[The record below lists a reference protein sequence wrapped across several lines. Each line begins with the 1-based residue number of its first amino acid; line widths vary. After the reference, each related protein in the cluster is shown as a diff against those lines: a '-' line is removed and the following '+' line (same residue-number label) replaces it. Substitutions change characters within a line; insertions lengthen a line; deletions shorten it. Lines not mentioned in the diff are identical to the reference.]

1 MVFEI
6 SRGTNRVGGEAAPDH
21 NRSGN
26 MAGQQTTHVLLVD
39 DEPAICKALSI
50 ALTRAGF
57 RVTTALSGEAAMSV
71 VRNEH
76 VDAMVVDL
84 RMTDMRGDMF
94 FELAAAMK
102 PHLRRRTL
110 FTTGDITERAQE
122 LIEACRCPLLRKPFD
137 LKELIDWVRGVQP
150 MAQEDSA

>member
-1 MVFEI
+1 
-6 SRGTNRVGGEAAPDH
+6 
-21 NRSGN
+21 
-26 MAGQQTTHVLLVD
+26 MAQRNTRVLLVD

-57 RVTTALSGEAAMSV
+57 NVVTALSGEAAMAI

-76 VDAMVVDL
+76 LDALIVDL
-84 RMTDMRGDMF
+84 RIPDMRGDTL
-94 FELAAAMK
+94 FELAAATQ
-102 PHLRRRTL
+102 PHLRHRTL

-137 LKELIDWVRGVQP
+137 LKELVDWVRGVQP
-150 MAQEDSA
+150 MIRGNSA